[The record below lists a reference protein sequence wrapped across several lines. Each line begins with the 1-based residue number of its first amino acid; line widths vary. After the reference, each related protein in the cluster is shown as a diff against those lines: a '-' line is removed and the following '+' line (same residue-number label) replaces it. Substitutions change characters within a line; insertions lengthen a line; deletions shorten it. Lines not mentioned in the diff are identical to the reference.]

1 MTPNSKKNSL
11 KKTEK
16 PSPINPTKSS
26 NGWKET
32 KMLKSKNIKLNKK
45 KWKLSGTQSCKKSIK
60 ICHKDNL
67 VQEECLECLVEWVE
81 CLEEWVE
88 CLVE

>member
-11 KKTEK
+11 KKIEK

-32 KMLKSKNIKLNKK
+32 KMLKSKNIKPNKK
-45 KWKLSGTQSCKKSIK
+45 KWKLSGTQSCKNAWNAWRNGWNAWWNELRKHGIRLITTTITLRK
-60 ICHKDNL
+60 N
-67 VQEECLECLVEWVE
+67 WY
-81 CLEEWVE
+81 
-88 CLVE
+88 